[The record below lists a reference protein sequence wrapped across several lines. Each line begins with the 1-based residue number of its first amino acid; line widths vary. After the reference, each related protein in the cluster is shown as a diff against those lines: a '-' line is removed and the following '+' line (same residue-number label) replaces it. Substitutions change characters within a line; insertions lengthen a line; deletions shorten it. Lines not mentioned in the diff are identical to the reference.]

1 MMVAALGA
9 VCVALLARAL
19 RADPARVEA
28 LRLER
33 ERRRARD
40 A

>member
-1 MMVAALGA
+1 MMVTALGA
-9 VCVALLARAL
+9 VCVALLARVL
-19 RADPARVEA
+19 RVDPARVEA

>member
-1 MMVAALGA
+1 MMAAALGA
-9 VCVALLARAL
+9 ACVALLARAL